1 MERVVR
7 YVTMGIEESGGRV
20 ERDPNLLRVSHADRD
35 RMVEILRDAA
45 ADGRLDAEELEERVE
60 RALTARTFADLAPLT
75 EDLPVAPP
83 VPPTLPTAPPARPHA
98 PQFHASLP
106 APLQTMPVP
115 VPAAAGGDAERWQ
128 VTGHRLR
135 REGAWVVPR
144 IIELE
149 VYGGSARLD
158 YTLARLPEGGYSA
171 IRIDL
176 HGGNVRLLLPPGVAV
191 DLSGISTFGGKVRDH
206 ASRHALPGV
215 AVTHVITVTGSTYG
229 GSLRVEA
236 SHAK

>member
-1 MERVVR
+1 MS
-7 YVTMGIEESGGRV
+7 IEEPGGRV
-20 ERDPNLLRVSHADRD
+20 ERDPSLLRVSHADRD

-45 ADGRLDAEELEERVE
+45 ADGRLDAEELEERLE

-75 EDLPVAPP
+75 EDLPVAPL
-83 VPPTLPTAPPARPHA
+83 VPPTVPTAAPARLHA
-98 PQFHASLP
+98 APDHASLP
-106 APLQTMPVP
+106 AA
-115 VPAAAGGDAERWQ
+115 PAAMPATAGGDAERWQ

-135 REGAWVVPR
+135 REGAWVVPHT
-144 IIELE
+144 IELE

-158 YTLARLPEGGYSA
+158 YTLARLPGGGHSS

-191 DLSGISTFGGKVRDH
+191 DLSGITTFGGKVRDH

-229 GSLRVEA
+229 GSLRVDA

>member
-1 MERVVR
+1 MS
-7 YVTMGIEESGGRV
+7 IEELGGRV
-20 ERDPNLLRVSHADRD
+20 ERDPSLLRASHADRD

-45 ADGRLDAEELEERVE
+45 ADGRLDAEELEERLE

-75 EDLPVAPP
+75 EDLPVAPL
-83 VPPTLPTAPPARPHA
+83 VPPTVPARLFAVPD
-98 PQFHASLP
+98 HASLP
-106 APLQTMPVP
+106 AAAAPAAMAATPAS
-115 VPAAAGGDAERWQ
+115 VPATAGGDAERWQ

-144 IIELE
+144 TIELE

-158 YTLARLPEGGYSA
+158 YTLARLPGGGHSS

-191 DLSGISTFGGKVRDH
+191 DLSGITTFGGKVRDH
-206 ASRHALPGV
+206 ASRHAPPGV
-215 AVTHVITVTGSTYG
+215 TVTHVITVTGSTYG
-229 GSLRVEA
+229 GNLRVDA
-236 SHAK
+236 LRAK